1 MPQALGIGLKK
12 VLLPFLAAIL
22 VVAAGIADAKL
33 DTSSARPG
41 TPTVRPG
48 AFGTIA
54 IRSNNLKP
62 FPKWR
67 GTLDRYFK
75 EQKFVNRPCT
85 STLFNPCQLKQ
96 WKAFLKG
103 LEGKKRR
110 VQLERINKEMNHKRY
125 ILDIINY
132 KVEDYWAT
140 PLQFFSKDGD
150 CEDYAITK
158 YMSLRTLGVPAED
171 MRIVVLQDLNL
182 RLAHAVLVVYIND
195 EPFVLDNQI
204 RWVVK
209 ESTIRHYRPYYS
221 VNETSWWLHRQS

>member
-1 MPQALGIGLKK
+1 MPQALGIGFKK
-12 VLLPFLAAIL
+12 VLMPFLVAIL
-22 VVAAGIADAKL
+22 VVAAGIADAKVNN
-33 DTSSARPG
+33 P
-41 TPTVRPG
+41 PVRPG

-67 GTLDRYFK
+67 GALERYFK
-75 EQKFVNRPCT
+75 EEKFVNRPCT
-85 STLFNPCQLKQ
+85 STLFNPCQLKE
-96 WKAFLKG
+96 WKAFHKD
-103 LEGKKRR
+103 LEDKDRR
-110 VQLERINKEMNHKRY
+110 VQLERRNKEMNYKRY

-171 MRIVVLQDLNL
+171 MRIVVLQDMNL
-182 RLAHAVLVVYIND
+182 RLAHAVLVVYLND
-195 EPFVLDNQI
+195 EAFVLDNQI

-209 ESTIRHYRPYYS
+209 ESTILHYRPYYS